1 LIPQAIRAI
10 TPYIMHEISP
20 YLRPPM
26 EVLPTDNFQP
36 DVIFWGVRVG
46 EPMVTLTSLLVAS
59 FCMFAWLRLGK
70 IPRPD
75 ATLRLFRAFFLL
87 MGLSSLTGGM
97 IGHAFMH
104 HFPLIFKTPGWVLG
118 MLAVSALEQVSIL
131 RARPFLGA
139 RWTQAL
145 SWLNITQLM
154 AALSFVFVTLWFP
167 AVEIHSA
174 VGFLLIVVPLEGMMF
189 FKTRSTVSR
198 YILLG
203 ISSLVGAVAVH
214 ILKLSAGVWFSY
226 FDIAHLFMCGAIWMF
241 MRGAERLTTDV
252 AA

>member
-1 LIPQAIRAI
+1 
-10 TPYIMHEISP
+10 
-20 YLRPPM
+20 M
-26 EVLPTDNFQP
+26 EVLPTANFQP

-46 EPMVTLTSLLVAS
+46 EPVITLTSLLVAS
-59 FCMFAWLRLGK
+59 LCMFAWLRLGK
-70 IPRPD
+70 IPRSETAP
-75 ATLRLFRAFFLL
+75 RLFRAFFLL
-87 MGLSSLTGGM
+87 MGFSSLTGGL
-97 IGHAFMH
+97 IGHAFIH
-104 HFPLIFKTPGWVLG
+104 HFPFVFKTPGWVLG

-145 SWLNITQLM
+145 SWLNIAQLTV
-154 AALSFVFVTLWFP
+154 ALSFVFATLWFP

-189 FKTRSTVSR
+189 FKTRSAVSR
-198 YILLG
+198 FILTGILLL
-203 ISSLVGAVAVH
+203 IVAVVIH

-241 MRGAERLTTDV
+241 MRGALTTDD
-252 AA
+252 